1 MTTGEIPGMN
11 PPAKLRALVVD
22 DAAVMRRLVTE
33 VLRRDPMIE
42 VAGTAADGREALAQ
56 VEKLRPDFVTLDLEM
71 PEMDGLETL
80 RALRRSHPRLP
91 VIMFSLATRRG
102 ALATLDAL
110 AGGASDYVTK
120 PSASTGLEES
130 LDRLERE
137 LLPKIHV
144 HWRRAAAPGPAP
156 AAMAAPGTGLPLRRR
171 ETGVATAIAGASRAP
186 GLLCIATS
194 TGGPNAL
201 VELFSHIREP
211 LAVPVLVVQHMPPMF
226 TTLLAERLDHG
237 PGAVRWS
244 EARHGET
251 LRAGHAYLAPGGLHL
266 AVAAGP
272 GGLLLAR
279 LLETEPENSCRPSA
293 DVLFRSVAALATPA
307 LAVVMTG
314 MGEDGLRGCELLA
327 ARGDTIL
334 VQDQAGSVVWGM
346 PGAVARAGL
355 ASAELSLAALAEEIV
370 HRCAR
375 PLAFHP

>member
-1 MTTGEIPGMN
+1 MN

-33 VLRRDPMIE
+33 VLRRDPQIE
-42 VAGTAADGREALAQ
+42 VAGTAVDGREALAQ
-56 VEKLRPDFVTLDLEM
+56 VEKLRPDFVTLDVEM
-71 PEMDGLETL
+71 PGMDGLETL
-80 RALRRSHPRLP
+80 RALRRAHPRLP

-120 PSASTGLEES
+120 PTASAGLAES
-130 LDRLERE
+130 LDLLERE

-144 HWRRAAAPGPAP
+144 HWRRAVSPGPAP
-156 AAMAAPGTGLPLRRR
+156 AAAPTPEPGVRRPRGETGLAP
-171 ETGVATAIAGASRAP
+171 GASR
-186 GLLCIATS
+186 GLVPRVLCIATS

-237 PGAVRWS
+237 SGPVRWS
-244 EARHGET
+244 EARDGEA
-251 LRAGHAYLAPGGLHL
+251 LRAGHAYLAPGGRHL

-272 GGLLLAR
+272 GGEPLAR
-279 LLETEPENSCRPSA
+279 LLDTEPENSCRPAA
-293 DVLFRSVAALATPA
+293 DVLFRSVAALGLPA

-334 VQDQAGSVVWGM
+334 VQDQASSVVWGM

-355 ASAELSLAALAEEIV
+355 ARAELPPAALAEEIMQ
-370 HRCAR
+370 RCAR
-375 PLAFHP
+375 SVAFHP